1 MTNPPFG
8 FTGSDGND
16 DDQPKGF
23 DLSSLGAMLQ
33 QMGAMMQRAEAEGD
47 GAVSWSTIR
56 EVARAAIVKAGDPS
70 ISDAERAAVADA
82 VSLAQTWLD
91 GTVPLPATGSASLAW
106 SSTEWLLG
114 TLDAWRPFVDP
125 IAEAL
130 ANTVTSASAESIPGL
145 PEQLPPELSAMLG
158 PMLEMAR
165 KMSAVSTGMQIGNG
179 FAALASEMLSAGD
192 TGLPLQPEF
201 VPTLLPGHV
210 KAFAQDHE
218 LPVSELMVF
227 VAVREAALQ
236 RLYASYPWLRT
247 QVSDA
252 LARYARGIAIDGDA
266 IRSAVE
272 SVDPADP
279 SSMQQL
285 LASGAFRP
293 ATTPDQ
299 RAALERIELLL
310 ATIEGWVAAVT
321 ELAVGGRL
329 SRIEAMTETM
339 NRRRAAGGPAE
350 MTFANLV
357 GLELRPRL
365 ARVALQFWR
374 QLLASQASGAHAAVW
389 AHPDLLPTAEEL
401 ADVESFL
408 ATRRDSGSDEEPQ

>member
-8 FTGSDGND
+8 FTGSD

-23 DLSSLGAMLQ
+23 DLSSLGEMLQ

-56 EVARAAIVKAGDPS
+56 DVARAAISKAGDPS
-70 ISDAERAAVADA
+70 ISDSERAAVADA
-82 VSLAQTWLD
+82 VGLAQTWLD
-91 GTVPLPATGSASLAW
+91 GALPQPATGPASLAW

-114 TLDAWRPFVDP
+114 TMDAWRPVVDP

-130 ANTVTSASAESIPGL
+130 AQSVTAISAESLPGAPDGL
-145 PEQLPPELSAMLG
+145 PAELSAVLG

-165 KMSAVSTGMQIGNG
+165 KMSSVSTGMQIGNG

-192 TGLPLQPEF
+192 TGLPLQPDF
-201 VPTLLPGHV
+201 VPTLLPGHIA
-210 KAFAQDHE
+210 AFAREHE
-218 LPVSELMVF
+218 LPAAELMVF

-236 RLYASYPWLRT
+236 RLYSAYPWLRT
-247 QVSDA
+247 VISDA
-252 LARYARGIAIDGDA
+252 IARYARGISIDGEA
-266 IRSAVE
+266 IRNAVE
-272 SVDPADP
+272 SVDPSDP
-279 SSMQQL
+279 ESMQQL

-293 ATTPDQ
+293 ATTPAQ
-299 RAALERIELLL
+299 REALERIELLL
-310 ATIEGWVAAVT
+310 ATIEGWVSAVA
-321 ELAVGGRL
+321 EQAIDGRL
-329 SRIEAMTETM
+329 SRVEAMTETM

-365 ARVALQFWR
+365 ARVALAFWR
-374 QLLASQASGAHAAVW
+374 ELIALKGDAAHDAVW
-389 AHPDLLPTAEEL
+389 AHPDLLPTSEEL
-401 ADVESFL
+401 ADVNAFVANRIDLPETL
-408 ATRRDSGSDEEPQ
+408 D